1 MDAETV
7 AADGQNVLTEV
18 TAKQLLA
25 AQGIPVVLTHLATSR
40 AEAMRLAKAVGFP
53 VALKIVSPDILHKSD
68 VGGVRLHLATAT
80 QVGRAYGEILA
91 SARAHAPQAVI
102 QGVSVQAMA
111 RPGVEVVVGLTR
123 DRTFGPVVMFGL
135 GGIFVELLSDVA
147 FRVVP
152 LQPRDARA
160 MIREIRGFPILQGY
174 RGTAPVHLGVLEEM
188 LLKLSHV
195 AEQCPDIREIDLN
208 PVYAYPDG
216 ALAVDARILL
226 RGSEASIHPP
236 QM

>member
-1 MDAETV
+1 MGETAV
-7 AADGQNVLTEV
+7 VDGRNVLTEV

-25 AQGIPVVLTHLATSR
+25 AQGIPVVPTHLAKSR
-40 AEAMRLAKAVGFP
+40 AEAIRLAKAVGFP

-80 QVGRAYGEILA
+80 QVGSAYGDILV

-111 RPGVEVVVGLTR
+111 RPGIEVVAGLTR

-135 GGIFVELLSDVA
+135 GGIFVELLKDVA

-160 MIREIRGFPILQGY
+160 MVREIRGFPVLQGY
-174 RGTAPVHLGVLEEM
+174 RGTAPVHLGVLEDM
-188 LLKLSHV
+188 LLKLSHL
-195 AEQCPDIREIDLN
+195 AQQCPDISEIDLN

-226 RGSEASIHPP
+226 SGSEEASPP
-236 QM
+236 LQI

>member
-1 MDAETV
+1 MGETAV
-7 AADGQNVLTEV
+7 ADGRNMLTEV

-25 AQGIPVVLTHLATSR
+25 AQGIPVVPTHLATSK
-40 AEAMRLAKAVGFP
+40 AEAIRLAKAVGFP

-80 QVGRAYGEILA
+80 QVGSAYGEILA

-111 RPGVEVVVGLTR
+111 RHGIEVVAGLTR

-135 GGIFVELLSDVA
+135 GGIFVELLNDVA

-160 MIREIRGFPILQGY
+160 MVREIRGFPVLQGY
-174 RGTAPVHLGVLEEM
+174 RGTAPVHLGVLQEM
-188 LLKLSHV
+188 LLKLSDL
-195 AEQCPDIREIDLN
+195 AEQRPDIREIDLN

-226 RGSEASIHPP
+226 SGSEGVSPPP
-236 QM
+236 QI